1 VTRQPVSVNK
11 RVLESNDQIA
21 EANRR
26 LFERCGLVALN
37 FIASPGAGKTTLLMA
52 TIRAM
57 REKVRFVVIEGD
69 LATSQD
75 AEKIASVGVPVR
87 QINTNGACHLSAR
100 QVADAVAQMP
110 VDRCDLLLIENVGN
124 LVCPAAFDLGE
135 QAKVALLSMPEGDDK
150 PSKYPSIFAKAAA
163 VVVTKADLAGHV
175 DFDLERVRRDIA
187 RLNPTCQVI
196 VTSARTGEGLDAWY
210 AWLGGRCVRGGGS
223 GAGTGP
229 GA

>member
-1 VTRQPVSVNK
+1 VTSQPVFVNK
-11 RVLESNDQIA
+11 RILESNDQIA

-26 LFERCGLVALN
+26 LFDRCGLTAIN

-75 AEKIASVGVPVR
+75 AEKIASLGVPVR
-87 QINTNGACHLSAR
+87 QINTQGACHLSAR
-100 QVADAVAQMP
+100 QIADAVAQLP

-135 QAKVALLSMPEGDDK
+135 HAKVALLSMPEGDDK

-163 VVVTKADLAGHV
+163 VVVTKSDLEDHV
-175 DFDLERVRRDIA
+175 DFDLQRVRRDVA
-187 RLNPTCQVI
+187 RLNPSCQII
-196 VTSARTGEGLDAWY
+196 VTSARMGEGLDAWY
-210 AWLGGRCVRGGGS
+210 AWLGGRCVRARGR
-223 GAGTGP
+223 GAASDP
-229 GA
+229 PA